1 MELGISSTYSL
12 LRGHLIFV
20 QYYILQQSGKN
31 CTVQRDD
38 GSKAITIIYKNNN
51 CILFTLSNAIR
62 KFLACPMKYTQ
73 EYSTVPSLTCKS
85 SSLGSVMSCFHL
97 YRIFSTSLTLALLL
111 GSLSLITSFICITAV
126 LETGVTFISLPITRN
141 I

>member
-1 MELGISSTYSL
+1 M
-12 LRGHLIFV
+12 
-20 QYYILQQSGKN
+20 
-31 CTVQRDD
+31 QRDA

-51 CILFTLSNAIR
+51 CILFTLSNAIC

-73 EYSTVPSLTCKS
+73 EYSSVSSLTRKN

-111 GSLSLITSFICITAV
+111 GSLTLIASFIYRTAV
-126 LETGVTFISLPITRN
+126 LETGVTFISLPIARN